1 MSVEL
6 VDDPARFLLEA
17 SPLLLADEAR
27 HNLILGL
34 AGTLRSTPDVYPE
47 RSLWLVYDGG
57 IVVAAALRTPPYNAV
72 IARPLDEAALDEL
85 VAAIDELPGVVGA
98 VPEVDAFAERW
109 CAQRGARAP
118 LVFRQGIFALTA
130 VADLPRASGGL
141 REATRADY
149 DLLVDWFAA
158 FAREALHDGE
168 PGLEQHERQIHM
180 RLDSN
185 AGGIGLWEDD
195 GDVVSLCG
203 YGSPTPSGIRI
214 GPVYTPPE
222 LRGRGYATTLTAD
235 VSAAQLAHGRRF
247 CFLYTDLANPT
258 SNAIYERIG
267 YARVCESKQLAFER
281 D

>member
-1 MSVEL
+1 LTS
-6 VDDPARFLLEA
+6 
-17 SPLLLADEAR
+17 SS
-27 HNLILGL
+27 
-34 AGTLRSTPDVYPE
+34 LRSTSCPASSA
-47 RSLWLVYDGG
+47 RSPRSTRSPSAG
-57 IVVAAALRTPPYNAV
+57 ACNAALG
-72 IARPLDEAALDEL
+72 LGSSL
-85 VAAIDELPGVVGA
+85 
-98 VPEVDAFAERW
+98 
-109 CAQRGARAP
+109 ARASSRSP
-118 LVFRQGIFALTA
+118 RSPTC
-130 VADLPRASGGL
+130 RASGGL

-158 FAREALHDGE
+158 FGREALHDGE
-168 PGLEQHERQIHM
+168 PGLEQHERQIRM
-180 RLDSN
+180 RLDSTV
-185 AGGIGLWEDD
+185 GGIGLWEDD

-235 VSAAQLAHGRRF
+235 VSAAQLARGRRF

-267 YARVCESKQLAFER
+267 YVRVCESKQLAFER